1 METKHTFNELSTSGL
16 VSILLPIHNAS
27 RNLRLALESLLNQTY
42 RNIEVIA
49 VDDGSKDESIEILK
63 TFAEK
68 DSRIKIFKNKK
79 RYGLST
85 CLNRGFRYAKGQ
97 FIAFMDA
104 NDISFV
110 QRVEKQVE
118 FLTQNPKVAVVG
130 TQCEFVDPETRS
142 VAKSSFPLD
151 HEEVKP
157 ALFAGVSIQPET
169 AMINRHVLPK
179 DALKFEGTSYRFLP
193 KERRVIY
200 TKAFMNLV
208 SYGQIENLSDFLYR
222 HRYPGTIKSVVGIVK
237 LWINSFIQP
246 NDYRPSFRTLLL
258 PFNNQTRLVSQ

>member
-1 METKHTFNELSTSGL
+1 M
-16 VSILLPIHNAS
+16 SILLPIHNAS

-42 RNIEVIA
+42 QQIEVIA

-63 TFAEK
+63 SFAQK
-68 DSRIKIFKNKK
+68 DQRIKIFKNKK

-85 CLNRGFRYAKGQ
+85 CLNRGFKYAKGQ

-110 QRVEKQVE
+110 QRVEKQVQ
-118 FLTQNPKVAVVG
+118 FLQENPKVAVVG
-130 TQCEFVDPETRS
+130 TQCEFVDPQTRA
-142 VAKSSFPLD
+142 VAKSSFPLE

-157 ALFAGVSIQPET
+157 ALFAGASIQPET

-193 KERRVIY
+193 KERRIIY
-200 TKAFMNLV
+200 TKAFMNIV
-208 SYGQIENLSDFLYR
+208 SYGRIENLSDFLYR
-222 HRYPGTIKSVVGIVK
+222 HRYPETIKSAVDIVK
-237 LWINSFIQP
+237 LWINSFIQE
-246 NDYRPSFRTLLL
+246 NDYRPSLRTLLL
-258 PFNNQTRLVSQ
+258 PFGHSTRLLGQ